1 MDLAPQNLQETVT
14 LTLEADEDSFLMYWV
29 GALGYMAI
37 I

>member
-14 LTLEADEDSFLMYWV
+14 VELESDEDSFLMYWV
-29 GALGYMAI
+29 GALAYMAI